1 MSDIYDVLHIF
12 MDFDVPDIFNFENVY
27 LLLRTSWC
35 YQWDVKKRKKWMN
48 KKWNSTLLETE
59 MYRNCYS
66 NGVIFINCSMYF
78 LLLRYH
84 FIQYLYSWLFLLIF

>member
-35 YQWDVKKRKKWMN
+35 YQWDVKKRKKMDEQ
-48 KKWNSTLLETE
+48 KLELDVF
-59 MYRNCYS
+59 RN
-66 NGVIFINCSMYF
+66 GDV
-78 LLLRYH
+78 
-84 FIQYLYSWLFLLIF
+84 

>member
-35 YQWDVKKRKKWMN
+35 YQWDVKKTEKK
-48 KKWNSTLLETE
+48 
-59 MYRNCYS
+59 
-66 NGVIFINCSMYF
+66 G
-78 LLLRYH
+78 
-84 FIQYLYSWLFLLIF
+84 